1 MNLLGL
7 SGVGKEM
14 SFVVFFGKEK
24 KKKKETEFDKNLQK

>member
-14 SFVVFFGKEK
+14 SFVVFFWERKKEK
-24 KKKKETEFDKNLQK
+24 KGNGI